1 MTSEGRLGLS
11 YDENCTHQ
19 AIQSPGEVFKTKMKA
34 VLIKYLLA
42 AHRMDREWE
51 ARRLVNGAIAI
62 IHT

>member
-1 MTSEGRLGLS
+1 MTEQDTSGNT
-11 YDENCTHQ
+11 D
-19 AIQSPGEVFKTKMKA
+19 PGEVFKTKMKA

-62 IHT
+62 IHS